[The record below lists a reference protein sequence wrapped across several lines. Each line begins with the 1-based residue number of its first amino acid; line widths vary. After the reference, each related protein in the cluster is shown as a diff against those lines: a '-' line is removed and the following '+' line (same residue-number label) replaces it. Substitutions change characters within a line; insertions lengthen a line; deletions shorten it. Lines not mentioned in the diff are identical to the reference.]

1 MKVKG
6 SGHMNPTEKA
16 TEWFAHIREQ
26 ELSDADRKTFSL
38 WLAESPVHVREYLG
52 VAELWAAVQSSE
64 TWPAQSREDLI
75 LALHAHKDGNVFP
88 LAIADGQTSIPE
100 PLKRARTRTKIGRW
114 FIPLGAVASVA
125 LIALIA
131 WPNLIW
137 RSTYRTSRGEQR
149 SIVLS
154 DGSVVQLNTLSTLV
168 IHFDKDRRRVE
179 LPQGEALFRVTH
191 DPARPF
197 DVQTPFAVVRAVGT
211 EFNVYNHTDGTQVAV
226 IEGKV
231 RVAAASASQ
240 KSAFSPG
247 FIQSDDAHSSSASSA
262 HQSVIPLA
270 AGQQVTV
277 SSVAEPKPIPANAS
291 TATAWIQRRIV
302 LDNDSVR
309 TAVDEFNRY
318 NRMQI
323 HVRDEELADLRISGV
338 FDVDDP
344 KALIKYLEQIQ
355 QAHTSRTGTGLT
367 LDR

>member
-1 MKVKG
+1 
-6 SGHMNPTEKA
+6 MNPTEQA
-16 TEWFAHIREQ
+16 TEWFTHIREYD
-26 ELSDADRKTFSL
+26 LSDAERKTFSL

-52 VAELWAAVQSSE
+52 VAELWTAVETSE
-64 TWPAQSREDLI
+64 IRPAESREDLI
-75 LALHAHKDGNVFP
+75 LALHAGTDGNVFP
-88 LAIADGQTSIPE
+88 LVTSGGQSSIPE
-100 PLKRARTRTKIGRW
+100 QKRVRTGTQVRRW
-114 FIPLGAVASVA
+114 FIPLAVVASMA

-131 WPNLIW
+131 WPNLLS
-137 RSTYRTSRGEQR
+137 RSTYRTSRGEQQ

-179 LPQGEALFRVTH
+179 LPQGEALFRVAH

-211 EFNVYNHTDGTQVAV
+211 EFNVYNRTDGTQISV

-231 RVAAASASQ
+231 RVGTAPSAATGVSLGLA
-240 KSAFSPG
+240 
-247 FIQSDDAHSSSASSA
+247 QSDDAHSSGANNI
-262 HQSVIPLA
+262 QSVIPLA

-277 SSVAEPKPIPANAS
+277 SSIVEPKPTPANVS

-318 NRMQI
+318 NRVQI
-323 HVRDEELADLRISGV
+323 RIQDKELAGLRISGV
-338 FDVDDP
+338 FDADDP
-344 KALIKYLEQIQ
+344 KALINYLEQIQ
-355 QAHTSRTGTGLT
+355 QAHTSRTPMGFL
-367 LDR
+367 LER

>member
-1 MKVKG
+1 
-6 SGHMNPTEKA
+6 MNPTEQA
-16 TEWFAHIREQ
+16 TEWFAHIREYD
-26 ELSDADRKTFSL
+26 LSDADRKSFSL

-52 VAELWAAVQSSE
+52 VAELWAAVQSSDA
-64 TWPAQSREDLI
+64 WPAQSREDLI
-75 LALHAHKDGNVFP
+75 LALHSAREGNVFP
-88 LAIADGQTSIPE
+88 FASKASMPE
-100 PLKRARTRTKIGRW
+100 PRQRARTNTQVRRW
-114 FIPLGAVASVA
+114 FIPLAVAASMV
-125 LIALIA
+125 LIVLIA
-131 WPNLIW
+131 WPNLLV
-137 RSTYRTSRGEQR
+137 RSTYRTSRGEQQ

-179 LPQGEALFRVTH
+179 LPKGEALFRVAH

-211 EFNVYNHTDGTQVAV
+211 EFNVYNRTEGTQISV

-231 RVAAASASQ
+231 RVGTAPAAAQTSGV
-240 KSAFSPG
+240 SPG
-247 FIQSDDAHSSSASSA
+247 LAPDDGAHSSGASST
-262 HQSVIPLA
+262 QSVFPLA

-318 NRMQI
+318 NRVQI
-323 HVRDEELADLRISGV
+323 RVQDEELAGLRISGV
-338 FDVDDP
+338 FDADDP
-344 KALIKYLEQIQ
+344 KALIKYLEQTQ
-355 QAHTSRTGTGLT
+355 QAHTSHNGTGFVLG
-367 LDR
+367 R

>member
-1 MKVKG
+1 
-6 SGHMNPTEKA
+6 MNPTEQA
-16 TEWFAHIREQ
+16 TEWFAHIREY
-26 ELSDADRKTFSL
+26 ELSDADRKAFSL

-64 TWPAQSREDLI
+64 TGPAQSREDLI
-75 LALHAHKDGNVFP
+75 LALHSATDANVFS
-88 LAIADGQTSIPE
+88 LGMTDGRASIPE
-100 PLKRARTRTKIGRW
+100 PIKRVRASTRIRRW

-125 LIALIA
+125 MIALIA
-131 WPNLIW
+131 WPDLFL
-137 RSTYRTSRGEQR
+137 RSIYRTSRGEQQ

-168 IHFDKDRRRVE
+168 IHFEKDRRRVE
-179 LPQGEALFRVTH
+179 LLQGEALFRVAH

-211 EFNVYNHTDGTQVAV
+211 EFNVYNRTNSTQISV

-231 RVAAASASQ
+231 RVGTAASSAQ
-240 KSAFSPG
+240 KSSASVG
-247 FIQSDDAHSSSASSA
+247 LARSDDAHSSGASTVHNA
-262 HQSVIPLA
+262 IPLA

-277 SSVAEPKPIPANAS
+277 SAAAEPKPVPSNVS

-318 NRMQI
+318 NRVQI
-323 HVRDEELADLRISGV
+323 HVQDEELAGLRISGV

-344 KALIKYLEQIQ
+344 QALIKYLEQIQ
-355 QAHTSRTGTGLT
+355 QVRTSRTGTGLT
-367 LDR
+367 LGR

>member
-1 MKVKG
+1 
-6 SGHMNPTEKA
+6 MNPTEQA
-16 TEWFAHIREQ
+16 TEWFAQIREC
-26 ELSDADRKTFSL
+26 ELSDADRKAFSL

-52 VAELWAAVQSSE
+52 IAELWAAVQSLE
-64 TWPAQSREDLI
+64 AGPAQSRDDLI
-75 LALHAHKDGNVFP
+75 LALHADKEANVFP
-88 LAIADGQTSIPE
+88 LAIAGRQAKTPE
-100 PLKRARTRTKIGRW
+100 PVPRMRTHGKLRHW
-114 FIPLGAVASVA
+114 LIPLGIAASVA
-125 LIALIA
+125 VFTLIV

-137 RSTYRTSRGEQR
+137 SSGTYRTSRGEQQ

-179 LPQGEALFRVTH
+179 LPQGEALFRVAH

-197 DVQTPFAVVRAVGT
+197 DVQTPFAVVRAIGT
-211 EFNVYNHTDGTQVAV
+211 EFNVYNRSDSTQVSV

-231 RVAAASASQ
+231 RIAAVSMPQ
-240 KSAFSPG
+240 KSAFSPRVM
-247 FIQSDDAHSSSASSA
+247 QSGDARLSRADSPQAA
-262 HQSVIPLA
+262 IPLA

-277 SSVAEPKPIPANAS
+277 SSVAEPTPIPANVS
-291 TATAWIQRRIV
+291 TATAWVQRRIV
-302 LDNDSVR
+302 LDNDTVR
-309 TAVDEFNRY
+309 SAVEQFNRY

-323 HVRDEELADLRISGV
+323 HVQDEELAELRISGV

-355 QAHTSRTGTGLT
+355 RAHTSGTGTGLA

>member
-1 MKVKG
+1 
-6 SGHMNPTEKA
+6 MNPTEQA

-52 VAELWAAVQSSE
+52 VAEMWAAVQTSYTQPGE
-64 TWPAQSREDLI
+64 SREDLI
-75 LALHAHKDGNVFP
+75 LALHAGTDGNVFP
-88 LAIADGQTSIPE
+88 LVTSGGQASIPE
-100 PLKRARTRTKIGRW
+100 QKRVRTGTQVRRW
-114 FIPLGAVASVA
+114 FIPLAVVASMV

-131 WPNLIW
+131 WPNLLA
-137 RSTYRTSRGEQR
+137 RSTYRTSRGEQQ

-179 LPQGEALFRVTH
+179 LPRGEALFRVAH

-211 EFNVYNHTDGTQVAV
+211 EFNVYNRTEGTQISV
-226 IEGKV
+226 IEGRV
-231 RVAAASASQ
+231 RVGKAPAAAQTSGV
-240 KSAFSPG
+240 SPRLP
-247 FIQSDDAHSSSASSA
+247 QDDGAHSSGASST
-262 HQSVIPLA
+262 QSVFPLA

-277 SSVAEPKPIPANAS
+277 SSIAEPKPIPANVS

-318 NRMQI
+318 NRVQI
-323 HVRDEELADLRISGV
+323 RIQDEELAGLRISGV
-338 FDVDDP
+338 FDADDP
-344 KALIKYLEQIQ
+344 KALIKYLEQTQ
-355 QAHTSRTGTGLT
+355 QAHTSHNGTAFVLE
-367 LDR
+367 R